1 MSKDYYDIL
10 GVGKDAD
17 EKELKKAY
25 RKLAMQYHPDR
36 NPDDPDAEAKFKE
49 CSEAYA
55 VLSDPEKR
63 QIYDQ
68 YGEEGLKGQGG
79 FGAGGFDLNDIFSHF
94 GDLFGGMGF
103 GGFGGFGGGNPG
115 GPERGEHLRADLEI
129 TLDEAVHGV
138 QKEISIDRSEE
149 CEECHGTGAASGSK
163 RIQCATCHGAGRVQM
178 RQGMFMMQT
187 TCPKCHGAGS
197 TIEKPC
203 ENCDGAGRV
212 DKKRTVTVKI
222 PGGVDD
228 GSRLRLRGEGKAGTQ
243 GAPAGDLYVFISV
256 KPHKTIQ
263 REGLDLYTEKH
274 IHVAQAIL
282 GCELEV
288 ETLDGPQKIT
298 VEPGT
303 QPGDRITIKG
313 AGVPQL
319 NSKNKGDF
327 IVILRIDIPKRIN
340 SEERELIEKFAKS
353 QNIEFTPQKSLFQKI
368 SDKISETFSDN
379 SET

>member
-1 MSKDYYDIL
+1 MARDFYEIL
-10 GVGKDAD
+10 GVSKDAD
-17 EKELKKAY
+17 DKELKKAY

-36 NPDDPDAEAKFKE
+36 NPDNPEAEAKFKE

-68 YGEEGLKGQGG
+68 YGEDGLKGQGG

-103 GGFGGFGGGNPG
+103 GGFGGFGGGRG
-115 GPERGEHLRADLEI
+115 GPERGDDLRYDLEI
-129 TLDEAVHGV
+129 TLDEAVHGT
-138 QKEISIDRSEE
+138 QKEISIERSVE
-149 CEECHGTGAASGSK
+149 CDDCHGTGAAEGSK
-163 RIQCATCHGAGRVQM
+163 RVECATCHGHGRVQM

-197 TIEKPC
+197 TIDKPC
-203 ENCDGAGRV
+203 DNCEGIGRV
-212 DKKRTVTVKI
+212 NKKSTVKVSI
-222 PGGVDD
+222 PAGVND
-228 GSRLRLRGEGKAGTQ
+228 GSRLRVRGEGDAGTQ
-243 GAPAGDLYVFISV
+243 GAPAGDLYVFLAV

-263 REGLDLYTEKH
+263 RNGLNLYTEKH

-282 GCELEV
+282 GCEIEV

-298 VEPGT
+298 VPAGT
-303 QPGDRITIKG
+303 QPGDEVTLKG
-313 AGVPQL
+313 AGVPQI

-327 IVILRIDIPKRIN
+327 IVILRVDIPKRLDGD
-340 SEERELIEKFAKS
+340 ERELIEKFAKS
-353 QNIEFTPQKSLFQKI
+353 QDVEFTPQKGFFQKI
-368 SDKISETFSDN
+368 SEKLSEKFSDD
-379 SET
+379 